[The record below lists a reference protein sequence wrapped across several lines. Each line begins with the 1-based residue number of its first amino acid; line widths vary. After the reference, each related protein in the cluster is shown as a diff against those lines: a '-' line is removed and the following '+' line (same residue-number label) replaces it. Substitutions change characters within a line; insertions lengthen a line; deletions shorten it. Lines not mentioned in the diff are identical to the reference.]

1 MKVAKSHPAQ
11 IYLWAKKSKQLTV
24 EIFGTKTETEC
35 YSHPFTTKKP
45 RNQRHILIFFEL
57 LLP

>member
-24 EIFGTKTETEC
+24 EIFGTETETEC
-35 YSHPFTTKKP
+35 YSHPFTTK
-45 RNQRHILIFFEL
+45 ILLEIL
-57 LLP
+57 QGSPKGP